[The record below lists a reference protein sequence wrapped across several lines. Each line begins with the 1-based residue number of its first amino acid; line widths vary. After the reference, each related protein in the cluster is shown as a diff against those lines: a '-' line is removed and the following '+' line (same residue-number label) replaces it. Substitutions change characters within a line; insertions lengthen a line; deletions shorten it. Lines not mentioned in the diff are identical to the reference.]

1 MGTEEKPLSRK
12 QRILLSAIVWLVAGP
27 ILVGLSFINIFIG
40 LAIAALL
47 VWTTY
52 DYIRR
57 GDMAGHVVEG
67 VSKSGYVARGAEEA
81 FGHEDRH

>member
-1 MGTEEKPLSRK
+1 V
-12 QRILLSAIVWLVAGP
+12 SAVVWLVASP
-27 ILVGLSFINIFIG
+27 VLIGLLFINIYLG
-40 LAIAALL
+40 LGIVVLAL
-47 VWTTY
+47 WTTY

-81 FGHEDRH
+81 FGHEDRD